1 MNGLKTKCTNRQ
13 EEYRGVRISHPHRVV
28 YPGQGITKIDLA
40 RYYDAVGA
48 RMLPLMADHPL
59 SLLRCPKGRS
69 ADCFFQK
76 HGSAGF
82 PGELERVSIREK
94 SGRRAEYLYV
104 DRLEGLI
111 AGVQMGTLEFHIWGS
126 KVDALEKPDRL
137 VFDLDPDDTVGFDAV
152 ALAAVLIRKRL
163 ENLGLKSVPLVT
175 GGKGVHIIVP
185 LRRVADWPQV
195 KSFAQAFASK
205 LADDEPDV
213 FTATM
218 SKSRRRGRI
227 FVDWLRNE
235 RGSTAIAPYSTRARK
250 NGPVATPVGWDELR
264 NLESAHSFHLDD
276 VVERLERPDPWK
288 AAITWRQAVTKRML
302 VSL

>member
-1 MNGLKTKCTNRQ
+1 
-13 EEYRGVRISHPHRVV
+13 
-28 YPGQGITKIDLA
+28 
-40 RYYDAVGA
+40 
-48 RMLPLMADHPL
+48 
-59 SLLRCPKGRS
+59 
-69 ADCFFQK
+69 
-76 HGSAGF
+76 
-82 PGELERVSIREK
+82 
-94 SGRRAEYLYV
+94 RRAEYLYV
-104 DRLEGLI
+104 DRIEGLI

-163 ENLGLKSVPLVT
+163 ENLNLKSVPLVT
-175 GGKGVHIIVP
+175 GGKGVHVIVP
-185 LRRVADWPQV
+185 LRRTADWPQV

-218 SKSRRRGRI
+218 SKSRRHGRI

-264 NLESAHSFHLDD
+264 NLESAHSFRLDD
-276 VVERLERPDPWK
+276 VVKRLERPDPWK
-288 AAITWRQAVTKRML
+288 AAMTWRQAVTKRIRA
-302 VSL
+302 SL